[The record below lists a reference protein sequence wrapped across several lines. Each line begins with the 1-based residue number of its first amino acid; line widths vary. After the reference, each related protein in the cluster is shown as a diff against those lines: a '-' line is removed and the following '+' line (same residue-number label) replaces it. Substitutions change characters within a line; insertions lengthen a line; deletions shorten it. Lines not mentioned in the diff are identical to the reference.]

1 MVGFK
6 TMVIGMPQVVV
17 GEMLFY
23 LFKDGCF
30 CKFADKYNVCD
41 WSPVFTQSFI
51 TFLELW
57 RDFIHLLEAWIDR
70 AVDGDVDQVEEDV
83 LYERS
88 SKFYTVSVNIVD
100 PATSVSFPLL

>member
-1 MVGFK
+1 MVCFESM
-6 TMVIGMPQVVV
+6 MVRMPQVVG

-23 LFKDGCF
+23 LFKDSSF
-30 CKFADKYNVCD
+30 CKFADKYNVCN

-51 TFLELW
+51 TFFELW
-57 RDFIHLLEAWIDR
+57 RYFVHLPEAWIDR

-88 SKFYTVSVNIVD
+88 SKLDTVSVNLVD